1 MRGNEAFG
9 EGALRAGCRYTFAYP
24 ITPQSEIVHFLARR
38 LPEAGGVFL
47 QVESE
52 VAAVNMVFGAAAAG
66 ARVVTSSSSPGM
78 SLMQEG
84 LSYLAGARLP
94 CVIVNVMRGGPGLG
108 NIAPAQ
114 GDYLQAVKGGGH
126 GDYRL
131 IVLAPSSVPEIIEL
145 MELAF
150 ELADTYRSP
159 VLVLGDGVLGQM
171 MEPVTVPEGDSPS
184 EGDSPL
190 GAQRGQSPLVSPL
203 VSPSK
208 PWAVTGQGDRPERN
222 IISSL
227 HIVPEDNERFN
238 RELEQ
243 VQMEIRR
250 REQRVEEYRVDDAEL
265 VLVAFGTVARVA
277 KAVVDRARAGGLR
290 VGLIR
295 PITLWPFPDETV
307 SRAAARTESFLVVEM
322 NLGQMVEDVR
332 LAVNGQKPVHFYGR
346 PGGTVPTVREVWNEV
361 RRIREVSGGE
371 EDLRTAAGPN
381 G

>member
-9 EGALRAGCRYTFAYP
+9 EGALRAGCRYAFAYP
-24 ITPQSEIVHFLARR
+24 ITPQSEIMHFLARH

-66 ARVVTSSSSPGM
+66 ARVMTSSSSPGI

-84 LSYLAGARLP
+84 ISYLAGARLP

-114 GDYLQAVKGGGH
+114 GDYRQAVKGGGH

-131 IVLAPSSVPEIIEL
+131 VVLAPSSVPEIIEL

-150 ELADTYRSP
+150 ELADTYRNP

-171 MEPVTVPEGDSPS
+171 MEPVTVPEGDSPPKAQR
-184 EGDSPL
+184 GLSPL
-190 GAQRGQSPLVSPL
+190 GL
-203 VSPSK
+203 SPSK

-222 IISSL
+222 IIGSL

-250 REQRVEEYRVDDAEL
+250 REQRVEEYRADDAEL
-265 VLVAFGTVARVA
+265 VLVAYGTVARVA

-295 PITLWPFPDETV
+295 PITLWPFPDEAV
-307 SRAAARTESFLVVEM
+307 SRAAAQADSFLVVEM
-322 NLGQMVEDVR
+322 SLGQMAEDVR

-346 PGGTVPTVREVWNEV
+346 PGGMVPTVREVWNEV
-361 RRIREVSGGE
+361 RRIKGVTGGE
-371 EDLRTAAGPN
+371 ENLRTAAGPN

>member
-9 EGALRAGCRYTFAYP
+9 EGALRAGCRYAFAYP
-24 ITPQSEIVHFLARR
+24 ITPQSEIMHFLARH

-52 VAAVNMVFGAAAAG
+52 VTAVNMVFGAAAAG
-66 ARVVTSSSSPGM
+66 ARAMTSSSGPGM

-84 LSYLAGARLP
+84 ISYLAGARLP
-94 CVIVNVMRGGPGLG
+94 CVIINVMRGGPGLG

-114 GDYLQAVKGGGH
+114 GDYRQAVKGGGH

-171 MEPVTVPEGDSPS
+171 MEPVTVPKGDGPQGSSP
-184 EGDSPL
+184 P
-190 GAQRGQSPLVSPL
+190 GAQRGLDPWGPSR
-203 VSPSK
+203 SK

-250 REQRVEEYRVDDAEL
+250 REQRVEECRANDAEL
-265 VLVAFGTVARVA
+265 VLVAFGTAARVA

-295 PITLWPFPDETV
+295 PITLWPFPDEAV
-307 SRAAARTESFLVVEM
+307 SRAAAQAESFLVVEM

-346 PGGTVPTVREVWNEV
+346 PGGTVPTAREVWNEV
-361 RRIREVSGGE
+361 RRIKEVTGGE
-371 EDLRTAAGPN
+371 ENLRTAAGSN

>member
-1 MRGNEAFG
+1 MPSKMLMRGNEAFA
-9 EGALRAGCRYTFAYP
+9 EGVLRAGCRYTFAYP

-66 ARVVTSSSSPGM
+66 ARTMTSSSSPGI

-84 LSYLAGARLP
+84 ISYLVGARLP
-94 CVIVNVMRGGPGLG
+94 CVIINVMRGGPGLG

-150 ELADTYRSP
+150 ELADTYRNP

-171 MEPVTVPEGDSPS
+171 MEPVAVPEGDSP
-184 EGDSPL
+184 PK
-190 GAQRGQSPLVSPL
+190 AQRGL
-203 VSPSK
+203 SPSK
-208 PWAVTGQGDRPERN
+208 PWAVTGQGDRPAPN

-227 HIVPEDNERFN
+227 HIAPEENERFI
-238 RELEQ
+238 RELERAWA
-243 VQMEIRR
+243 EIRR
-250 REQRVEEYRVDDAEL
+250 REQRFEEYRVDDAEL

-277 KAVVDRARAGGLR
+277 KAVVDRARAEGLR

-295 PITLWPFPDETV
+295 PVTLWPFPDDAV
-307 SRAAARTESFLVVEM
+307 SRAAARADGFLVVEM

-332 LAVNGQKPVHFYGR
+332 LAVNGRKPVHFYGR
-346 PGGTVPTVREVWNEV
+346 PGGTVPTAREVWNEV
-361 RRIREVSGGE
+361 KRIKEVTGDE
-371 EDLRTAAGPN
+371 EDLRAAAGTN

>member
-1 MRGNEAFG
+1 LPSKMLMRGNEAFA
-9 EGALRAGCRYTFAYP
+9 EGVLRAGCRYTFAYP

-66 ARVVTSSSSPGM
+66 ARAMTSSSSPGI

-84 LSYLAGARLP
+84 ISYLVGARLP
-94 CVIVNVMRGGPGLG
+94 CVIINVMRGGPGLG
-108 NIAPAQ
+108 NIAPSQ

-150 ELADTYRSP
+150 ELADTYRNP

-171 MEPVTVPEGDSPS
+171 MEPVAVHEEKPVILPE
-184 EGDSPL
+184 
-190 GAQRGQSPLVSPL
+190 
-203 VSPSK
+203 K

-238 RELEQ
+238 RELER
-243 VQMEIRR
+243 VQKEIRR
-250 REQRVEEYRVDDAEL
+250 REQRAEEYRLDDADL
-265 VLVAFGTVARVA
+265 ILVAFGTVARVA
-277 KAVVDRARAGGLR
+277 KAVVDRARAEGLR

-295 PITLWPFPDETV
+295 PVTLWPFPDDAV
-307 SRAAARTESFLVVEM
+307 SRAAARVDGFLVVEM

-332 LAVNGQKPVHFYGR
+332 LAVNGRKPVHFYGR

-361 RRIREVSGGE
+361 KRIKEVTGDK
-371 EDLRTAAGPN
+371 EDLRAAAGTN